1 MVDVVK
7 RAAELLKEGAVM
19 LPETCPL
26 CGSPL
31 YKLRDGRIVCPIHG
45 EIRKIKSKKEETEI
59 KVDNTLDDLI
69 NAILEKVIDFTSK
82 IPRATRI
89 DAEELSVWLTNLQ
102 KAIEIRKMLDLEG
115 GGKEG

>member
-31 YKLRDGRIVCPIHG
+31 YRLRDGRIVCPIHG
-45 EIRKIKSKKEETEI
+45 EIRKVASKREETEL

-69 NAILEKVIDFTSK
+69 NAILEKVIDFTAK
-82 IPRATRI
+82 VPKATKLE
-89 DAEELSVWLTNLQ
+89 AEELNVWLSNLE
-102 KAIEIRKMLDLEG
+102 KAIEIRRKLNVSN
-115 GGKEG
+115 KESG

>member
-31 YKLRDGRIVCPIHG
+31 YKLKDGRIVCPIHG
-45 EIRKIKSKKEETEI
+45 EIRKITSRREETEI

-82 IPRATRI
+82 IPKATKLEA
-89 DAEELSVWLTNLQ
+89 DELNIWLSNLE
-102 KAIEIRKMLDLEG
+102 KAIEIRRKLSISKNES
-115 GGKEG
+115 